1 MNNMTETLPGSVAYA
16 APDATR
22 LRRKS
27 LLATGVGNLLEW
39 FDWTLYT
46 VASVYIASAL
56 FDKSNPTSALLA
68 TLAVFAAGFLLR
80 PLGGIVFGIL
90 ADRLGRRTVLLST
103 MLLMAGASLLIAFIP
118 SYESIGSWASGL
130 LLCARLIQGFAHG
143 GETTTSYAYIAEIAP
158 PKRRGLWSST
168 VFFAVGS
175 GSLLATFY
183 MALLTSMLSTEQM
196 QDWGWRIPFA
206 TGGLLAVVA
215 LWLRRNMMESDH
227 SPSTCSATQHAT
239 CWSRGQ
245 VLQHGVRLFLYEAG
259 ATLTYYTWV
268 TSASIY
274 AMSVKGMD
282 PHNAFMMSCVAQVIY
297 LAFLPVCGWVS
308 DQVGRKV
315 CALISLLGIA
325 ATLFPLW
332 GLISSE
338 PWTLMVAQTAGLM
351 LVAFITGCKPAS
363 ISEQVPTRY
372 RTRMFGVCISLG
384 VAVFG
389 GTASYVTTWL
399 YSEQIGWVFNV
410 YLIVVALIASGVVL
424 MWKNNHGI
432 PIDQV

>member
-1 MNNMTETLPGSVAYA
+1 MNNMTETLPGSVAQ
-16 APDATR
+16 ATPGAVN

-27 LLATGVGNLLEW
+27 LLATGIGNLLEW

-46 VASVYIASAL
+46 VASVYIAAAL

-118 SYESIGSWASGL
+118 SYEAIGSWASAL
-130 LLCARLIQGFAHG
+130 LLGARLIQGFAHG

-183 MALLTSMLSTEQM
+183 MALLTSVLSVEEM
-196 QDWGWRIPFA
+196 QQWGWRIPFA
-206 TGGLLAVVA
+206 TGGVLAVVA
-215 LWLRRNMMESDH
+215 LWLRRNMMESEH
-227 SPSTCSATQHAT
+227 SPSASNNSLQAP
-239 CWSRGQ
+239 WSRGQ

-274 AMSVKGMD
+274 AMTVKGMD
-282 PHNAFMMSCVAQVIY
+282 PHSAFMMSCVAQVIY
-297 LAFLPVCGWVS
+297 LAFLPVCGWLS
-308 DQVGRKV
+308 DQWGRKV

-332 GLISSE
+332 GMISSE

-363 ISEQVPTRY
+363 ISEQIPTRY

-389 GTASYVTTWL
+389 GTASYLTTWL
-399 YSEQIGWVFNV
+399 YSEQIGWMFNV
-410 YLIVVALIASGVVL
+410 YLIVVAVIASGVVL
-424 MWKNNHGI
+424 MWKNNHGV

>member
-1 MNNMTETLPGSVAYA
+1 MNNITETWSDQAVGQGK
-16 APDATR
+16 TR
-22 LRRKS
+22 KSLRRKS

-39 FDWTLYT
+39 FDWTIYT
-46 VASVYIASAL
+46 VASVYIAAAL
-56 FDKSNPTSALLA
+56 FDKSNATSALLS

-80 PLGGIVFGIL
+80 PIGGIFFGIL
-90 ADRLGRRTVLLST
+90 ADRLGRRVVLLST

-118 SYESIGSWASGL
+118 SYGSIGSWASAL
-130 LLCARLIQGFAHG
+130 LLLARLIQGFAHG

-158 PKRRGLWSST
+158 PERRGLWSST
-168 VFFAVGS
+168 VFLAVGC

-183 MALLTSMLSTEQM
+183 MALLTSLLSVSEM
-196 QDWGWRIPFA
+196 QEWGWRIPFA

-215 LWLRRNMMESDH
+215 LWLRRNMMESEH
-227 SPSTCSATQHAT
+227 SPSAGSESASPG
-239 CWSRGQ
+239 WSRGTII
-245 VLQHGVRLFLYEAG
+245 QHGIRLFLYEAG

-274 AMSVKGMD
+274 AISVKGMD
-282 PHNAFMMSCVAQVIY
+282 PRSAFTMSCIAQVIY
-297 LAFLPVCGWVS
+297 LVFLPISGWIS
-308 DQVGRKV
+308 DQWGRKIS
-315 CALISLLGIA
+315 ALISLLGIA

-338 PWTLMVAQTAGLM
+338 PWTLMVAQTAGLL

-363 ISEQVPTRY
+363 ISEQIPTRY

-389 GTASYVTTWL
+389 GTASYLTTWL
-399 YSEQIGWVFNV
+399 YSENMGWMFNI
-410 YLIVVALIASGVVL
+410 YLIVVAIIASAVVL
-424 MWKNNHGI
+424 MWKNNHGV
-432 PIDQV
+432 PIDKI

>member
-1 MNNMTETLPGSVAYA
+1 MNNMTETLPGSVAQ
-16 APDATR
+16 ATPGAVN

-46 VASVYIASAL
+46 VASVYIAAAL

-118 SYESIGSWASGL
+118 SYEAIGSWASAL

-183 MALLTSMLSTEQM
+183 MALLTSVLSVEEM
-196 QDWGWRIPFA
+196 QQWGWRIPFA
-206 TGGLLAVVA
+206 TGGVLAVVA
-215 LWLRRNMMESDH
+215 LWLRRNMMESEH
-227 SPSTCSATQHAT
+227 SPSASHHSLQAP
-239 CWSRGQ
+239 WSRGQ
-245 VLQHGVRLFLYEAG
+245 VVQHGVRLFLYEAG

-274 AMSVKGMD
+274 AMTVKGMD
-282 PHNAFMMSCVAQVIY
+282 PHSAFMMSCVAQVIY
-297 LAFLPVCGWVS
+297 LAFLPVCGWLS
-308 DQVGRKV
+308 DHWGRKV

-332 GLISSE
+332 GMISSE

-363 ISEQVPTRY
+363 ISEQIPTRY

-389 GTASYVTTWL
+389 GTASYLTTWL
-399 YSEQIGWVFNV
+399 YSQQIGWMFNV
-410 YLIVVALIASGVVL
+410 YLIVVAVIASGVVL
-424 MWKNNHGI
+424 MWKNNHGV